1 MKLKWDKDGIKSP
14 LARARGLGSAHEG
27 ADHWMKQRLTALAN
41 IPLVIWFV
49 FSIVSL
55 QGASHAEFTSWLA
68 QPLNAILAILFI
80 ISTFY
85 HAVLGSQVVVEDY
98 IHNEWF
104 KTLKL
109 MGNKLFFFG
118 LAVACVF
125 SILKIAL

>member
-1 MKLKWDKDGIKSP
+1 MKMKWEKNGLKSP

-27 ADHWMKQRLTALAN
+27 ADHWMAQRMTALAN
-41 IPLVIWFV
+41 LPLVIWFV
-49 FSIVSL
+49 YSFIKMHD
-55 QGASHAEFTSWLA
+55 ASHAEFTSWLA
-68 QPLNAILAILFI
+68 EPLNAILSILFV

-98 IHNEWF
+98 IHTEWF

-109 MGNKLFFFG
+109 IGNKLFFTG
-118 LAVACVF
+118 LGIACIF